1 MCWDGASPSQPYH
14 GGVRLIRDILRP
26 YILFMRR
33 NALRPLWVILALL
46 LLVEAW
52 LWDHLEPIVARVV
65 NFVPWRKLK
74 IAVARW
80 IEDLPPYAALVV
92 FVVPFVVVLP
102 MKFLGLYFITTGN
115 WFGTVATLSL
125 AKLLGLGVTA
135 FVFDATRDKL
145 LQISWFRRMYDWVMW
160 ARYWAYAQTA
170 PIRARIRKLLWML
183 RPERARRTFRQLIR
197 LRRSYRNRPA

>member
-1 MCWDGASPSQPYH
+1 
-14 GGVRLIRDILRP
+14 
-26 YILFMRR
+26 MRR

-80 IEDLPPYAALVV
+80 VEDLPPYAALGV

-145 LQISWFRRMYDWVMW
+145 LQISWSGGCTTGSCRRVTGPTRRPSQS
-160 ARYWAYAQTA
+160 ARASANYSGCSGRNA
-170 PIRARIRKLLWML
+170 PAGPSDGSFACVARIVIA
-183 RPERARRTFRQLIR
+183 RPECVLVSGQMDRVRR
-197 LRRSYRNRPA
+197 P

>member
-1 MCWDGASPSQPYH
+1 
-14 GGVRLIRDILRP
+14 
-26 YILFMRR
+26 MRR
-33 NALRPLWVILALL
+33 NALRPLWVLLALL

-65 NFVPWRKLK
+65 NLVPWRKLK

-80 IEDLPPYAALVV
+80 VEDLPPYAALVV

-102 MKFLGLYFITTGN
+102 VKFLGLYFIATGN

-125 AKLLGLGVTA
+125 AKLVGLGVTA
-135 FVFDATRDKL
+135 FVFDATRHKL
-145 LQISWFRRMYDWVMW
+145 LQISWFRRMYAWVMR
-160 ARYWAYAQTA
+160 ARDWAYAQTE
-170 PIRARIRKLLWML
+170 PIRARIRRLLWMF
-183 RPERARRTFRQLIR
+183 RPERARRTFRRLMR

>member
-1 MCWDGASPSQPYH
+1 MCWGARPWAE
-14 GGVRLIRDILRP
+14 VRRICDILRA
-26 YILFMRR
+26 YIRLMRR

-52 LWDHLEPIVARVV
+52 LWDHLEPIVARLV
-65 NFVPWRKLK
+65 NLVPWRKLK

-92 FVVPFVVVLP
+92 FVVPFIVVLP
-102 MKFLGLYFITTGN
+102 AKFLGFYFIATGN

-125 AKLLGLGVTA
+125 AKLVGLGVTA

-160 ARYWAYAQTA
+160 ARDWAYAQTE

-183 RPERARRTFRQLIR
+183 RPERARRTFRRLIR
-197 LRRSYRNRPA
+197 LRRSYRNRAA